1 MKKFLLFL
9 CSLFVCI
16 GFAEAAVRDENAT
29 DRQSSS
35 NINSNTQNRS
45 ATVQKSVVTNRAST
59 TSRGSQQKSPT
70 TTRSGVN
77 QTVIS
82 RSAVSTNTPTNSSA
96 ISNTLTS
103 RPSTTINRTSTTSTN
118 NISRAATSVAVRNQT
133 PVVSRAAIDETSSVI
148 TETRTGAEYEKC
160 KTAYFTCMDQFCQL
174 KDDNYRRCSCS
185 NRVFELSEIRGVM
198 QDAGQQ
204 LTVFTENLDVVGMT
218 AEQAT
223 AMKTASEG
231 ENALT
236 DDNSASTALLQA
248 IMNSIRGEDATVG
261 GKFSDLN
268 SINLAFDSA
277 NAFGTQD
284 VGQIIATYNG
294 QNLYNAVYPQCREA
308 VKADCTDAQLQRAI
322 TAYLMAVEQDCNT
335 VASSIE
341 KQQKEMKSSVRESS
355 ALLDLARVENRQK
368 HNSDDITTCLN
379 NVEAAILSEEVCG
392 ANYKKCLDN
401 GEFIDVST
409 GSPIAGVENFYEL
422 GNLLKFADGVD
433 AADQKLSKVSANKT
447 FVTNFEKRVKK
458 FAEPALDKCVE
469 DADEVWSEYLDRAL
483 LAIYY
488 SQQDKVDEIKQGC
501 FDLVSACYMNGDK
514 SLTDAMKEITDGY
527 DVILQPDK
535 ITLNTTM
542 CNDYI
547 TSCNMMFA
555 EESGDIIADYI
566 NNRQETD
573 TLTACRAVAKQ
584 CFDKYGGTGYENFY
598 YPYSGLFT
606 TGEALKWFTLYEYDA
621 NGNVDKTKPVSEC
634 AKQLKSIESC
644 SSEDML
650 EKAFGGM
657 DLLTVSKGL
666 LNSEI
671 VYFVNPNYTQNL
683 SPKYGLLNE
692 ESVQIDDG
700 SQARLLQHRTPRA
713 TGVATEIYNQIV
725 DTLTTQCTNI
735 QGRFVEYQFIKDGL
749 YDEDNFC
756 LATFEGS
763 HEYGG
768 ASGFPNLF
776 SLYSILENEN
786 MCPRDYSLSVDTQSW
801 GACLCW
807 ENGGRRSKNGLS
819 PKCVASLPVA
829 ETANDNDCSDKTP
842 WDTSSGAPTINNWC
856 TKGTT
861 YNNQVCP
868 LNADASTEEESKGYC
883 KTDTDIVL
891 DNLPEG
897 L

>member
-236 DDNSASTALLQA
+236 DDNSASKALLQA